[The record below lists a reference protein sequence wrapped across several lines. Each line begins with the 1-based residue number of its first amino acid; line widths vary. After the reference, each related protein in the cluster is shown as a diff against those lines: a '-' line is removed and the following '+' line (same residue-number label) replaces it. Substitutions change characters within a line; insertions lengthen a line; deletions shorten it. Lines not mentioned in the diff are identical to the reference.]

1 MNFVCK
7 AYLKWNGTNGK
18 ARLSSYFF
26 VNGNAKYFVISLF
39 YSCSESCCCNL
50 NLNFIFYN
58 GSHYLLLLKCSVQ
71 NRDMEWI
78 FFLFPFLNFCYYC
91 FPLKMTKGHLQLLLF
106 CCICFWS
113 MLSFIGETTVYV
125 FWQLSALS
133 CSHTHFVPLL
143 KPINKKNQSIALWY
157 NFYKTKN

>member
-1 MNFVCK
+1 MTFVCK

-78 FFLFPFLNFCYYC
+78 FFCLFVSFFLNF
-91 FPLKMTKGHLQLLLF
+91 LLLLF
-106 CCICFWS
+106 
-113 MLSFIGETTVYV
+113 SFKNDQRSFTTFAFLLYLFLVYV
-125 FWQLSALS
+125 EFYWRNHCLCFLAVVCIILF
-133 CSHTHFVPLL
+133 THPFCPF
-143 KPINKKNQSIALWY
+143 IETN
-157 NFYKTKN
+157 

>member
-1 MNFVCK
+1 MQNILLSAFSIPVLK
-7 AYLKWNGTNGK
+7 AVVVTWTWTLSFTMGVTIYYYLNALFKTETWNG
-18 ARLSSYFF
+18 SFF
-26 VNGNAKYFVISLF
+26 CLFVF
-39 YSCSESCCCNL
+39 
-50 NLNFIFYN
+50 
-58 GSHYLLLLKCSVQ
+58 
-71 NRDMEWI
+71 
-78 FFLFPFLNFCYYC
+78 FFLIFCYYC
-91 FPLKMTKGHLQLLLF
+91 FLLKMTKGHLQLLLF

-157 NFYKTKN
+157 NFCRS